1 MLFNKNKILRDYL
14 SSGKLF
20 RAVGAHDGLSAK
32 LIGEC
37 GFETVWASGLE
48 ISTSYGVPD
57 ANILTMTQFLSKSSE
72 MNQATSVPIIA
83 DCDTG
88 FGNVNNVI
96 YMVEQYENHG
106 ISGICIEDK
115 QFPKVNSFIKGR
127 QDLADISEFVG
138 KIKAV
143 KNTQKDKNLVL
154 IARIEALI
162 AGWGIEE
169 ALKRG
174 FAYAE
179 AGADAILIHSKK
191 ETPDEIKEFIKEFRK
206 IKKTPLVLVPTTY
219 VDLEEKE
226 MERLGVNIVIYA
238 NHVIRSRIE
247 AQRKILTILNKDRK
261 IKSIE
266 KMISSLK
273 DVLELSGLYELAEN
287 EKLYTNVKEKNIKAI
302 IPAAGEPNDI
312 VKKEI
317 STEPTCLLKINE
329 KKIIDIMLNTLNL
342 LKITNHFLI
351 TGFKKE
357 MLDSV
362 DTNKIYNSNFKN
374 SSQMDSINLA
384 LDYNDPSS
392 LIIFSDIIFEKH
404 LIERLI
410 ASKEDITFLISP
422 IEKNYNNNYSDK
434 IAAKYVSKKDGRFLT
449 TYKFNEVLK
458 IGKNLSEDVANF
470 EYAGICYLSNKGIK
484 ILKDA
489 YKDSRKN
496 NLKTD
501 FISVFNYI
509 IKKKLSKIFA
519 IETLGGWIEIR
530 DKESYLLA
538 KKIL

>member
-1 MLFNKNKILRDYL
+1 
-14 SSGKLF
+14 
-20 RAVGAHDGLSAK
+20 
-32 LIGEC
+32 
-37 GFETVWASGLE
+37 
-48 ISTSYGVPD
+48 
-57 ANILTMTQFLSKSSE
+57 
-72 MNQATSVPIIA
+72 
-83 DCDTG
+83 
-88 FGNVNNVI
+88 
-96 YMVEQYENHG
+96 
-106 ISGICIEDK
+106 
-115 QFPKVNSFIKGR
+115 
-127 QDLADISEFVG
+127 
-138 KIKAV
+138 
-143 KNTQKDKNLVL
+143 
-154 IARIEALI
+154 
-162 AGWGIEE
+162 
-169 ALKRG
+169 
-174 FAYAE
+174 
-179 AGADAILIHSKK
+179 
-191 ETPDEIKEFIKEFRK
+191 
-206 IKKTPLVLVPTTY
+206 
-219 VDLEEKE
+219 
-226 MERLGVNIVIYA
+226 
-238 NHVIRSRIE
+238 
-247 AQRKILTILNKDRK
+247 
-261 IKSIE
+261 
-266 KMISSLK
+266 
-273 DVLELSGLYELAEN
+273 
-287 EKLYTNVKEKNIKAI
+287 
-302 IPAAGEPNDI
+302 
-312 VKKEI
+312 
-317 STEPTCLLKINE
+317 
-329 KKIIDIMLNTLNL
+329 MLNTLNL